1 MIHQEKENNQK
12 RLKKKSMFVL
22 FHLESMRLS
31 FGLDKVA
38 SGITVAQKIRT
49 GLQFP
54 SNIVLVNYIIFCQKE
69 DSGTSGINFP
79 K

>member
-12 RLKKKSMFVL
+12 RVKKRSMFVL
-22 FHLESMRLS
+22 FHFESMRLS

-54 SNIVLVNYIIFCQKE
+54 SNSVFVNYIIFCQKE
-69 DSGTSGINFP
+69 NSGASGINLP